1 MREKYIIG
9 NWKMNKTVSE
19 SVSIINSIKARLE
32 KFEGVK
38 VVVCPPF
45 TSLDTVHQKLADTK
59 ILLGAQNVYY
69 VPSGAYTGEI
79 SVEMLKD
86 IGVTYCIIGHSE
98 RRQYFGETDET
109 VNKKM
114 EVLLDNNITPV
125 LCVGE
130 SLEQRKNE
138 EYKDFVEMQ
147 LRKAYSGIDSR
158 KIEKSII
165 AYEPIWAIG
174 TGATAT
180 PDIAQDMCE
189 FIRYTIKKMYG
200 EDVAGKISILY
211 GGSVNLSNIKE
222 IMDEED
228 IDGVLV
234 GGACLKPE
242 FADMV
247 LTCEKNRKENV

>member
-9 NWKMNKTVSE
+9 NWKMNKTTSE
-19 SVSIINSIKARLE
+19 AISIINSINVRLD
-32 KFEGVK
+32 KKQSVK
-38 VVVCPPF
+38 VVICPPF
-45 TSLDTVHQKLADTK
+45 TSLDRVHEKLNETD
-59 ILLGAQNVYY
+59 ISLGAQNVYFM
-69 VPSGAYTGEI
+69 PAGAFTGEV

-98 RRQYFGETDET
+98 RRQYFAETDEA

-114 EVLLDNNITPV
+114 EVLLDSNIAPI

-130 SLEQRKNE
+130 SLNQRE
-138 EYKDFVEMQ
+138 RGDYKDFVEMQ

-158 KIEKSII
+158 KVEKSII

-174 TGATAT
+174 TGVTAT

-211 GGSVNLSNIKE
+211 GGSVNLSNIE
-222 IMDEED
+222 DIMNKAD

-234 GGACLKPE
+234 GGASLKPE
-242 FADMV
+242 FVDMI
-247 LTCEKNRKENV
+247 LTQKDRKENV

>member
-9 NWKMNKTVSE
+9 NWKMNKTTSE
-19 SVSIINSIKARLE
+19 AISIINSIKVRLD
-32 KFEGVK
+32 KKQNVK

-45 TSLDTVHQKLADTK
+45 TSLDRVHEKLNETD
-59 ILLGAQNVYY
+59 ISLGAQNVYFM
-69 VPSGAYTGEI
+69 PAGAFTGEV

-98 RRQYFGETDET
+98 RRQYFAETDEA

-114 EVLLDNNITPV
+114 EVLLDSNIAPI

-130 SLEQRKNE
+130 SLNQRE
-138 EYKDFVEMQ
+138 SGDYKDFVEMQ

-174 TGATAT
+174 TGVTAT

-211 GGSVNLSNIKE
+211 GGSVNLSNIE
-222 IMDEED
+222 DIMNKVD

-234 GGACLKPE
+234 GGASLKPE
-242 FADMV
+242 FVDMI
-247 LTCEKNRKENV
+247 LTQKDRKENV

>member
-9 NWKMNKTVSE
+9 NWKMNKTTSE
-19 SVSIINSIKARLE
+19 AISIINSINVRLD
-32 KFEGVK
+32 KKQSVK
-38 VVVCPPF
+38 VVICPPF
-45 TSLDTVHQKLADTK
+45 TSLDRVHEKLNETD
-59 ILLGAQNVYY
+59 ISLGAQNVYFM
-69 VPSGAYTGEI
+69 PAGAFTGEV

-98 RRQYFGETDET
+98 RRQYFAETDEA

-114 EVLLDNNITPV
+114 EVLLDSNIAPI

-130 SLEQRKNE
+130 SLNQRE
-138 EYKDFVEMQ
+138 SGDYKDFVEMQ

-174 TGATAT
+174 TGVTAT

-211 GGSVNLSNIKE
+211 GGSVNLSNIE
-222 IMDEED
+222 DIMNKAD

-234 GGACLKPE
+234 GGASLKPE
-242 FADMV
+242 FVDMI
-247 LTCEKNRKENV
+247 LTQKDRKENV

>member
-19 SVSIINSIKARLE
+19 SISIINSINVRLE
-32 KFEGVK
+32 KKQNVK

-45 TSLDTVHQKLADTK
+45 TSLDRVHEKLDGTG
-59 ILLGAQNVYY
+59 ILLGAQNVYFI
-69 VPSGAYTGEI
+69 PSGAFTGEI

-86 IGVTYCIIGHSE
+86 VGVTYCIVGHSE
-98 RRQYFGETDET
+98 RRQYFAETDENI
-109 VNKKM
+109 NKKI
-114 EVLLDNNITPV
+114 ETLLDNNIVPI

-130 SLEQRKNE
+130 SLDQRE
-138 EYKDFVEMQ
+138 GGDYKEFVEMQ
-147 LRKAYSGIDSR
+147 LRKAYSGIDPR
-158 KIEKSII
+158 KIGKSII

-174 TGATAT
+174 TGVTAT

-200 EDVAGKISILY
+200 EDTSSKISILY
-211 GGSVNLSNIKE
+211 GGSVNLSNIE
-222 IMDEED
+222 DIMNKAD

-234 GGACLKPE
+234 GGASLKPE
-242 FADMV
+242 FVDMI
-247 LTCEKNRKENV
+247 LTQNRKENV